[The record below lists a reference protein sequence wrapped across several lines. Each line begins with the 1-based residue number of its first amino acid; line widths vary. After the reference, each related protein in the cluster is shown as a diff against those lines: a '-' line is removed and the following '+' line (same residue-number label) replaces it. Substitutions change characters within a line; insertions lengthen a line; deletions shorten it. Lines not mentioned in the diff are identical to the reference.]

1 MRFADRIAASNLEA
15 IMARHDKAVERTLSD
30 LKVAGFR
37 ETTIEA
43 AYQRLDAQRE
53 FAGFTQDQI
62 DQALYAM
69 RKRARERNEQTRETA

>member
-1 MRFADRIAASNLEA
+1 MKFADRVAATNLEA
-15 IMARHDKAVERTLSD
+15 IMDRHDKAVQRTLAD
-30 LKVAGFR
+30 LKTAGFR
-37 ETTIEA
+37 ENTIDA

-69 RKRARERNEQTRETA
+69 RKRARERNEQTRKTA